1 MQKMVYNRI
10 STSICYGTEFYPS
23 EDCFL
28 CILTIASYKRYG
40 KLPDKVLRKE
50 HPIESTALILIT
62 YLFAATAK

>member
-1 MQKMVYNRI
+1 ML
-10 STSICYGTEFYPS
+10 TEFYPS